1 MQIIGNNS
9 LEITDNDKYEYLSK
23 LFEGSYK

>member
-1 MQIIGNNS
+1 MKVIDNNY
-9 LEITDNDKYEYLSK
+9 LEITEDDKYEYLSK

>member
-1 MQIIGNNS
+1 MQIIGNNN
-9 LEITDNDKYEYLSK
+9 LEITHDDKYEYLSK

>member
-1 MQIIGNNS
+1 MQIIGNNY

-23 LFEGSYK
+23 LYEGSYK

>member
-1 MQIIGNNS
+1 MKVIGNND
-9 LEITDNDKYEYLSK
+9 LEITEDDKYEYLSK